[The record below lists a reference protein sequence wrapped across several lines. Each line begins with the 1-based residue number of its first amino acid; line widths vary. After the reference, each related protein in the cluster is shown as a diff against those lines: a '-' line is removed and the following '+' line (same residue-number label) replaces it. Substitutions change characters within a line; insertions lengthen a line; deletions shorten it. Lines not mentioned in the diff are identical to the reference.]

1 MIWIRVSYRENVM
14 EHDRSLRGLITM
26 SYEYEITNLVNG
38 TTLKIFPM
46 IRSEGAT
53 IYGFRLKVCLLLVSM
68 LM

>member
-26 SYEYEITNLVNG
+26 RCEYEITDLVNG

-53 IYGFRLKVCLLLVSM
+53 IYGFRLKVCLLLLSM

>member
-1 MIWIRVSYRENVM
+1 M

-26 SYEYEITNLVNG
+26 RCEYEITDLVNG

-53 IYGFRLKVCLLLVSM
+53 IYGFRLKVCLLLLSM